1 MTNKLT
7 HVAIVGSERAVVP
20 GARAVGGANPNAMIE
35 VSVKLRR
42 KKTMPALTGRPAN
55 TLSREEVGNMY
66 GASQADVDKVL
77 ETFGKF
83 GLKPVHKNLATQ
95 TRTVRLRGT
104 IAAMEEAFQV
114 KLFNYAHDIE
124 RYRGRVGQVHI
135 PIDIKDIVV
144 GVFGLDNRRV
154 ARRSQ
159 RIRGI
164 ASLASHQ
171 SAWYV
176 PSELASHYNFPDGD
190 GEGQTIGLFEFGGT
204 VVQNDLKKFCHL
216 ANISPVP
223 EVKIVSTDGSP
234 TDNNDDATGE
244 VMLDVEIA
252 AGLCPKAKIVV
263 YFAEWGDQGWIS
275 ALDAAN
281 SDEENDPGVISVSW
295 GLSEGQMWAR
305 GQGWTPSAIHS
316 VNESLNDL
324 AVSNVTVCVAAGDDG
339 SSDAFNPSDGLA
351 HVDFPASSPYVLS
364 VGGTTIPIKG
374 GTAPDIVWKEG
385 SGLRPEGGSTGG
397 GVSSVPFSNTK
408 ERPDWQNNITI
419 RSVNPG
425 AINGRCI
432 PDLSA
437 NADWNASPYLLVVNG
452 RSEPNGGTSAAAP
465 LIAGLLT
472 LINAARPAG
481 KRVGYLTPVL
491 YQTIGAHNKT
501 VGAVGCTDVTH
512 GNNITAQIGGYTAGP
527 GYDAVSGWGTPNGKK
542 LAQAIAQA
550 TD

>member
-1 MTNKLT
+1 
-7 HVAIVGSERAVVP
+7 
-20 GARAVGGANPNAMIE
+20 
-35 VSVKLRR
+35 
-42 KKTMPALTGRPAN
+42 
-55 TLSREEVGNMY
+55 
-66 GASQADVDKVL
+66 
-77 ETFGKF
+77 
-83 GLKPVHKNLATQ
+83 
-95 TRTVRLRGT
+95 
-104 IAAMEEAFQV
+104 
-114 KLFNYAHDIE
+114 
-124 RYRGRVGQVHI
+124 
-135 PIDIKDIVV
+135 
-144 GVFGLDNRRV
+144 
-154 ARRSQ
+154 
-159 RIRGI
+159 
-164 ASLASHQ
+164 
-171 SAWYV
+171 
-176 PSELASHYNFPDGD
+176 
-190 GEGQTIGLFEFGGT
+190 
-204 VVQNDLKKFCHL
+204 
-216 ANISPVP
+216 VP